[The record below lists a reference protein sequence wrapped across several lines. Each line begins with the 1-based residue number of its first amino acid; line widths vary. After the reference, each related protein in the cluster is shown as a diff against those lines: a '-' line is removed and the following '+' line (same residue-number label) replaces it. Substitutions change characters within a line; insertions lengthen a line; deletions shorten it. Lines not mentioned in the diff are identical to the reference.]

1 MIRNRIAYGL
11 AGGVTLVLLLSST
24 PALPQSEPTPIA
36 TYWMTAR
43 TSVGMP
49 GMGGGRPD
57 PMAMM
62 AAMSGGS
69 AAQHNLL
76 LQLGSTQAPTGAAT
90 AEHLPPAELKAGD
103 RLPLVGVQRS
113 QGEESS
119 PGQELPRDTP
129 RLVVYYGCGE
139 AGRAPI
145 TYQLSQD
152 GGRQFAA
159 MVAAHRVVGQ
169 KPPSPEN
176 SRTYGE
182 WPNSRA
188 RQQRLPSG
196 SLVGEH
202 LVRGS
207 YTPDIRFAL
216 NANQDFL
223 APLQV
228 TGTGGSGAH
237 RLQWNT
243 IPNAKGYLLYAFGQN
258 KAGDMVVWSSSDVP
272 SFPLHIPELLAPAD
286 LSRLQAAKVVLPA
299 AATTCTIPAAMTAAA
314 PESMLRVIAFGGE
327 TNMAFPPRPA
337 DRRIPWKIESVVK
350 VRYNSTAGM
359 VLGMENDASDE
370 VAEGEEARPGG
381 VVGNALGSLFGRIG
395 RKPKRQ

>member
-1 MIRNRIAYGL
+1 MIRNRIAHGL
-11 AGGVTLVLLLSST
+11 AGGVALVLLLSAS
-24 PALPQSEPTPIA
+24 PALPQSEPAPIA

-69 AAQHNLL
+69 APQHDLL
-76 LQLGSTQAPTGAAT
+76 LQLGSTQTPTGAAS
-90 AEHLPPAELKAGD
+90 ADHLPPAGLKAGD
-103 RLPLVGVQRS
+103 RLPLVGVKRS
-113 QGEESS
+113 QGAESS

-129 RLVVYYGCGE
+129 RLIVYYGCGE

-169 KPPSPEN
+169 KPPSPET
-176 SRTYGE
+176 SRSYGE
-182 WPNSRA
+182 WPNSRG
-188 RQQRLPSG
+188 RQQRPSG

-202 LVRGS
+202 VVRGN
-207 YTPDIRFAL
+207 YTPDIRFNL
-216 NANQDFL
+216 NAGQDFL
-223 APLQV
+223 APLHV

-237 RLQWNT
+237 RLQWNA

-286 LSRLQAAKVVLPA
+286 LARLQAAKVILPV
-299 AATTCTIPAAMTAAA
+299 AATSCTIPAAMTAAA
-314 PESMLRVIAFGGE
+314 PEAMLRVIAFGGE
-327 TNMAFPPRPA
+327 VNMAFPPRPA
-337 DRRIPWKIESVVK
+337 DRRIPWKVESVVK

-359 VLGMENDASDE
+359 VLGMESDGD
-370 VAEGEEARPGG
+370 VDSDQSIEEAGPGG
-381 VVGNALGSLFGRIG
+381 LVGSAIGSLFGRK
-395 RKPKRQ
+395 KPKRQ

>member
-1 MIRNRIAYGL
+1 MIRSRIASGL
-11 AGGVTLVLLLSST
+11 AGGVTLALLFSAS
-24 PALPQSEPTPIA
+24 PALTQTEPAPVA

-69 AAQHNLL
+69 AAQHDLL
-76 LQLGSTQAPTGAAT
+76 LQLGSTRTPTGT
-90 AEHLPPAELKAGD
+90 ASADHLPPAGLKAGD
-103 RLPLVGVQRS
+103 RLPLAGVQRS
-113 QGEESS
+113 QATESS
-119 PGQELPRDTP
+119 PREELPRDTP

-139 AGRAPI
+139 AARAPI
-145 TYQLSQD
+145 TYQLGQD

-169 KPPSPEN
+169 RPPSPAT
-176 SRTYGE
+176 SRSYGE
-182 WPNSRA
+182 WPNSRG
-188 RQQRLPSG
+188 RSQRPSG

-202 LVRGS
+202 VVRGN
-207 YTPDIRFAL
+207 YTPDIRFSL

-223 APLQV
+223 APLHV
-228 TGTGGSGAH
+228 TGTGGTGAR
-237 RLQWNT
+237 RLQWNA

-286 LSRLQAAKVVLPA
+286 LSRLQTAKVVLPA
-299 AATTCTIPAAMTAAA
+299 SATSCTIPAAMTAAA
-314 PESMLRVIAFGGE
+314 PEAMLRAIAFGGE
-327 TNMAFPPRPA
+327 TNMMFPPRPA
-337 DRRIPWKIESVVK
+337 DRRLPWKVESVVK
-350 VRYNSTAGM
+350 VRYNSTAGLM
-359 VLGMENDASDE
+359 LGMESDDADPS
-370 VAEGEEARPGG
+370 AEEARPGG
-381 VVGNALGSLFGRIG
+381 LVGSALGSLFGR
-395 RKPKRQ
+395 KPKRQ